1 MFRLLV
7 HLSWCWFYVHACSYT
22 FHACSRLFTPVHTPF
37 AAMFTP
43 VHAPFHGDVH
53 ACARTFHGVLHRAER
68 KEASLVADF
77 QERSSSLVVAGG
89 GCLPSCKHNGMHLC
103 FSAPLCL
110 DVAWHSFQ
118 EGSGDSSAVLWLSIL
133 ASDPG
138 VATHTA
144 QQRSRLCVGAA
155 NCVLCLGCACV
166 RACVCLCVCV
176 YAFGV
181 YVCLS
186 AVAPLRNNAISHR
199 ATRQNFRSLRTT
211 LYKWSERTQ
220 LRRKRAQI
228 MERFQQPV
236 RENAVCTPGSCFLNP
251 TVFPRQGR
259 EKRIG
264 KR

>member
-1 MFRLLV
+1 MFTP
-7 HLSWCWFYVHACSYT
+7 VHACSYT
-22 FHACSRLFTPVHTPF
+22 FHACSRLFIHLLRRCSRLFTHLFTV
-37 AAMFTP
+37 MFTP
-43 VHAPFHGDVH
+43 VHAPFTVCSI
-53 ACARTFHGVLHRAER
+53 AQSARKPLSSRTFKKGRPRSLSLEVA
-68 KEASLVADF
+68 AS
-77 QERSSSLVVAGG
+77 
-89 GCLPSCKHNGMHLC
+89 PSCKHNGMHLC

>member
-1 MFRLLV
+1 M
-7 HLSWCWFYVHACSYT
+7 
-22 FHACSRLFTPVHTPF
+22 FTPVHTPF
-37 AAMFTP
+37 AAMFTSVHAPFTVMFTP
-43 VHAPFHGDVH
+43 VHAPFTVCSI
-53 ACARTFHGVLHRAER
+53 AQSARKPLSSRTFKKGRPRSLSLEVA
-68 KEASLVADF
+68 AS
-77 QERSSSLVVAGG
+77 
-89 GCLPSCKHNGMHLC
+89 PSCKHNGMHLC

-166 RACVCLCVCV
+166 RACVCLCVYV
-176 YAFGV
+176 FGV